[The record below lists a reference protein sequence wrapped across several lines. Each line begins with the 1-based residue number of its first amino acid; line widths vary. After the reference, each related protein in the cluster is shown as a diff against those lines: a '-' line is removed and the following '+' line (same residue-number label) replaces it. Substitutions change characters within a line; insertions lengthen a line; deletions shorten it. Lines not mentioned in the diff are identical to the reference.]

1 MKTRNYTPEMKERAV
16 RMLIEAK
23 DDYPSTWSA
32 IKAIAPKI
40 GCTPETLRSWHKKH
54 IDKTIPA
61 NIQAQSQAE
70 RIKELERENREL
82 KQANEIIKKA
92 AGLGSPGGARPQTQV
107 MVDFIEDH
115 KQQYGVEPICRV
127 LPIAPSTYYRAKELE
142 ENPEK
147 RSQRSQHDDFYLNE
161 IKRIWKNSKCRYGAR
176 KVWQQLKA
184 EGIHSARCTIERLMR
199 QHGMQGIWRGKGKI
213 TTKSRDDQIRADD
226 LVNRNF
232 SAHRPNQLWVADFT
246 YVKTL
251 SGWVYTAFII
261 DVFARAIVGW
271 KVSDRMNTDM
281 VMAALNQA
289 IADRN
294 HPKDVIHHSD
304 RGVQYLSIRYT
315 EKMADSGVIASVG
328 TTGNSYDNALAETVN
343 GLYKTEVID
352 YLKQQ
357 WHGVS
362 DVELATLEWVDW
374 FNKTRIHST
383 IGYVSP
389 FEFERRYYDSL
400 TESDKVA

>member
-1 MKTRNYTPEMKERAV
+1 
-16 RMLIEAK
+16 
-23 DDYPSTWSA
+23 
-32 IKAIAPKI
+32 
-40 GCTPETLRSWHKKH
+40 
-54 IDKTIPA
+54 
-61 NIQAQSQAE
+61 
-70 RIKELERENREL
+70 
-82 KQANEIIKKA
+82 
-92 AGLGSPGGARPQTQV
+92 
-107 MVDFIEDH
+107 MVDFIDDH
-115 KQQYGVEPICRV
+115 KPQYGVEPICRV

-142 ENPEK
+142 FSPEK

-161 IKRIWKNSKCRYGAR
+161 IKRIWQDSKCRYGTR
-176 KVWQQLKA
+176 KVWKQLKA
-184 EGIHSARCTIERLMR
+184 EGIHPARCTVERLMR

-213 TTKSRDDQIRADD
+213 TTKSRDDQKRADD

-232 SAHRPNQLWVADFT
+232 NAHRPNQLWVADFT

-315 EKMADSGVIASVG
+315 DKMADSGVIASVG
-328 TTGNSYDNALAETVN
+328 TTGDSYDNALAETVN
-343 GLYKTEVID
+343 GLYKTEVIE

-357 WHGVS
+357 WQGVN

-383 IGYVSP
+383 ISYVSP

-400 TESDKVA
+400 CESDKAA

>member
-1 MKTRNYTPEMKERAV
+1 MKRQTYTPEIKERAV
-16 RMLIEAK
+16 RLLIEAAN
-23 DDYPSTWSA
+23 DYPSTWSA
-32 IKAIAPKI
+32 IQAIAPKI

-61 NIQAQSQAE
+61 KIQAQSQAE
-70 RIKELERENREL
+70 RIKELERENKEL
-82 KQANEIIKKA
+82 KQANEIIRKA
-92 AGLGSPGGARPQTQV
+92 AGFFRPGGNRPQTLV
-107 MVDFIEDH
+107 MVQFIDEN
-115 KQQYGVEPICRV
+115 KSIYGIPAICRV
-127 LPIAPSTYYRAKELE
+127 LPIAPSTYYRTKDLDD
-142 ENPEK
+142 NPEK

-161 IKRIWKNSKCRYGAR
+161 IKRIWQDSKCRYGTR

-184 EGIHSARCTIERLMR
+184 EGIHPARCTVERLMR
-199 QHGMQGIWRGKGKI
+199 QHGMQGVWRGKGKI
-213 TTKSRDDQIRADD
+213 TTKSRDDQKRADD

-232 SAHRPNQLWVADFT
+232 NAYRPNQLWVADFT
-246 YVKTL
+246 YIKTL

-315 EKMADSGVIASVG
+315 DKMADSGVIASVG
-328 TTGNSYDNALAETVN
+328 TTGDSYDNALAETVN
-343 GLYKTEVID
+343 GLYKTEVIE

-357 WHGVS
+357 WQGVS

-389 FEFERRYYDSL
+389 FEFEKRYYDNL
-400 TESDKVA
+400 TLSGIAA